1 MPLDVTEYK
10 SIADERSGGKL
21 PAAQEPAITHQQ
33 VAISGASAQSN
44 AFHSATEFV
53 RVHADE
59 AVRVAFGANPTATAT
74 SMRMSAGATEYF
86 GVRAGDKVAV
96 ISTT

>member
-10 SIADERSGGKL
+10 SLADARSGERL
-21 PAAQEPAITHQQ
+21 MAAQEPAIASQQ
-33 VAISGASAQSN
+33 VAIGGVSAQSN
-44 AFHSATEFV
+44 AFNSATEFV
-53 RVHADE
+53 RVHTDE
-59 AVRVAFGANPTATAT
+59 PVRIAFGSNPTAAST

-86 GVRAGDKVAV
+86 GVKAGHKVAV